1 MAKLTPI
8 KAIRAKCMD
17 CCAGQFVEVR
27 LCAVEKCPLYEY
39 RMGHRPKSDKNI
51 DGDITID
58 ECPTTEGTFEE
69 KEEVCDVR

>member
-27 LCAVEKCPLYEY
+27 LCTVEKCPLYEY
-39 RMGHRPKSDKNI
+39 RMGHRPKSDKSI
-51 DGDITID
+51 DGDTAIEEQPATGYSFD
-58 ECPTTEGTFEE
+58 E
-69 KEEVCDVR
+69 KEGE